1 MCTHTHTH
9 PHTHTNSSPEE
20 GMWYWSYQD
29 HELWFET
36 GQPVRFK
43 VEEVRFHAPLEP
55 PRKGIA
61 GMGAGA
67 ALPATPLLEQPMLVV
82 GQAADSGLGMLAWW
96 HQEPDDGD
104 GDGDDEA
111 AAEDEAAAP

>member
-1 MCTHTHTH
+1 
-9 PHTHTNSSPEE
+9 
-20 GMWYWSYQD
+20 MWYWSYQD

-55 PRKGIA
+55 PKKGVPA
-61 GMGAGA
+61 GVA

-96 HQEPDDGD
+96 HQDPDDGDDGD
-104 GDGDDEA
+104 GDGPAGDEA
-111 AAEDEAAAP
+111 GAP

>member
-1 MCTHTHTH
+1 
-9 PHTHTNSSPEE
+9 
-20 GMWYWSYQD
+20 MWYWSYQD

-61 GMGAGA
+61 GMGAGT

>member
-67 ALPATPLLEQPMLVV
+67 AH
-82 GQAADSGLGMLAWW
+82 SGLGMLAWW